1 MWDEVIGHK
10 DTKQFLQNMLAE
22 GHRTPSLL
30 FYGPAGIGKT
40 KLAREF
46 AKSFMC
52 LADPLQPCHC
62 DSCRAMENGTHPDF
76 IQVAPEGTSHS
87 IKLEQI
93 QQLGTKASF
102 APVLSKYKVC
112 IIQDAQTMR
121 EEAQNS
127 LLKLL
132 EEPPA
137 YWLFILVADAPEL
150 LLPTIRSRVIGVRFQ
165 ALSRADTARV
175 MASITLTSDQVPA
188 SLAEEPLDKV
198 QARWVRD
205 RDVLAALAGGSAGK
219 ALELFRLD
227 ALTLRESLLTILEK
241 IDGGK
246 LMNDLAGQAFLDKKD
261 AQENNVIIELLTL
274 LLRDGLLLASHADIP
289 LYNED
294 ITQRLI
300 RCFDS
305 WTIERLRSSLDL
317 VEQARRGLQSFVS
330 RRLVLECL
338 FLQIHRLRKE
348 QD

>member
-1 MWDEVIGHK
+1 MWDDVIGHK
-10 DTKQFLQNMLAE
+10 ETKQFLQNMLAE

-46 AKSFMC
+46 TKSFLC
-52 LADPLQPCHC
+52 LSDSMKPCQC
-62 DSCRAMENGTHPDF
+62 DSCKAMNAGTHPDF

-112 IIQDAQTMR
+112 IIQDAQAMR

-165 ALSRADTARV
+165 ALSREDTARV
-175 MASITLTSDQVPA
+175 MERITLTSDQVPA
-188 SLAEEPLDKV
+188 SLTEEPLEKA

-205 RDVLAALAGGSAGK
+205 RDVLATLAGGSAGK

-227 ALTLRESLLTILEK
+227 ALALRESLLTIVEK
-241 IDGGK
+241 IDSGK
-246 LMNDLAGQAFLDKKD
+246 LMNDLSGQIFLDKKD
-261 AQENNVIIELLTL
+261 ARENDVIIELLTL
-274 LLRDGLLLASHADIP
+274 ILRDGLLLTNHTDVP

-294 ITQRLI
+294 LTQRLI
-300 RCFDS
+300 RCFGS
-305 WTIERLRSSLDL
+305 WTTEQLRNSLDL
-317 VEQARRGLQSFVS
+317 VEQARRGLQSFVT

-338 FLQIHRLRKE
+338 FLQMHCLRKE
-348 QD
+348 QE

>member
-10 DTKQFLQNMLAE
+10 ETKQFLRNILVE

-46 AKSFMC
+46 AKSFLC
-52 LADPLQPCHC
+52 LADPLKPCQC
-62 DSCRAMENGTHPDF
+62 DSCRAMDVGTHPDF
-76 IQVAPEGTSHS
+76 VQVGPEGTSHS

-165 ALSRADTARV
+165 ALSREETAQV
-175 MASITLTSDQVPA
+175 METITLGADQMPA
-188 SLAEEPLDKV
+188 SLSEEPLDKV
-198 QARWVRD
+198 QAHWLKGRK
-205 RDVLAALAGGSAGK
+205 VLANLAGGSAGK
-219 ALELFRLD
+219 AVELFRLD
-227 ALTLRESLLTILEK
+227 ALKLREALLSILEK
-241 IDGGK
+241 IDSDK
-246 LMNDLAGQAFLDKKD
+246 LMNDLAGQTFLDKKD
-261 AQENNVIIELLTL
+261 ARENDVIIELLTL
-274 LLRDGLLLASHADIP
+274 LLRDGLLLVNHTDTP
-289 LYNED
+289 FYNED
-294 ITQRLI
+294 MSQRLS
-300 RCFDS
+300 RCFGN
-305 WTIERLRSSLDL
+305 WTTDQLRNTLDL
-317 VEQARRGLQSFVS
+317 VEEARRGLKSFVS

-338 FLQIHRLRKE
+338 FLQMHRLRKE
-348 QD
+348 QE